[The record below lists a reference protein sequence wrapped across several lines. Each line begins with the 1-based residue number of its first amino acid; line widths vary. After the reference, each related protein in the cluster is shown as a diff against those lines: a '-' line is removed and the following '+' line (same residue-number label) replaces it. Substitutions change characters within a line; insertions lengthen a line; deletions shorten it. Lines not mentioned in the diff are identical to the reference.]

1 MKSLNFLNKTIIL
14 KRIKLEKLSLN
25 YLDDIHE
32 YSQDERFFKFLEYR
46 KFKTKLKTK
55 SYIKQ
60 KMKESDGVNAFWWVI
75 TLNGKSIGTICIHSI
90 NMTRKSCDLGYGIN
104 PKYWG
109 KGYFKEAVK
118 GLMRIIIRKDR
129 FRRCQA
135 VTAKFNQPSAW
146 GLIKCGFKQEGAL
159 TKFYYGGVQ
168 KKNFDA
174 LLLAKTI

>member
-75 TLNGKSIGTICIHSI
+75 TLNGKSIGTICIQ
-90 NMTRKSCDLGYGIN
+90 
-104 PKYWG
+104 KY
-109 KGYFKEAVK
+109 
-118 GLMRIIIRKDR
+118 R
-129 FRRCQA
+129 
-135 VTAKFNQPSAW
+135 
-146 GLIKCGFKQEGAL
+146 
-159 TKFYYGGVQ
+159 
-168 KKNFDA
+168 
-174 LLLAKTI
+174 